1 MDFLFV
7 LFFLFIAF
15 NMFRNFIKAAGK
27 GAVKASGKISPTDE
41 LLDFKTHLKRA
52 AAQGS
57 NTWNGGAH
65 EDDYENE
72 DWSYGTPKTQTYKG
86 KARQKIT
93 QKSRKTKQG
102 QGFDFSGRN
111 GANRDKN
118 RQRRSDWGRR
128 LQKEVLSGTNLFII
142 CILIFAALYILH
154 LY

>member
-27 GAVKASGKISPTDE
+27 DAAKAAGKISPTDE
-41 LLDFKTHLKRA
+41 LSDIKSYIKRVA
-52 AAQGS
+52 SQDSNQGNSGGYGS
-57 NTWNGGAH
+57 NY
-65 EDDYENE
+65 DSE
-72 DWSYGTPKTQTYKG
+72 DWSFGTPKTQTYKG

-111 GANRDKN
+111 GTNRDKN

-128 LQKEVLSGTNLFII
+128 LQKEVLSGTNLFIV
-142 CILIFAALYILH
+142 CILIFAGFYILH